1 MQQLTQQQIANFLH
15 VEDTLISWHGPMPDS
30 QQAAVSLCHRIAR
43 LLKAKASET
52 DWGADRMQVKLHNE
66 QFELL
71 LNVEWLC
78 EAVWLQPIGFSQ
90 SQLTQPEMLH
100 AIKQRLLNAR

>member
-1 MQQLTQQQIANFLH
+1 MQQLTPQQIASFLQ
-15 VEDTLISWHGPMPDS
+15 VEDTLVSWHGAMPAT
-30 QQAAVSLCHRIAR
+30 QQAAVSLCHRIAQV
-43 LLKAKASET
+43 LQTQTSEP
-52 DWGADRMQVKLHNE
+52 DWGADRMQVKLHNA

-90 SQLTQPEMLH
+90 SNLTPPQMLA
-100 AIKQRLLNAR
+100 AIEQRLSELR